1 LGSLP
6 AIQKKRGNLTVDI
19 ETIPIFV
26 GKSIIKIYIMKRL
39 FTLMLTLLFMGSGF
53 AQVLVNETFENGN
66 TVDQTPVGW
75 IGDGDWKAG
84 ITIPDDNIAR
94 GRKPHT
100 GDWYMYAS
108 YNTDVWIYKEIN
120 VTAGSYYRVSFWY
133 ATWHVDHFNLE
144 VKAGASANPSAMT
157 VTAVPMMVVA
167 NEEFEQTSGVF
178 QAPSSGSFYVG
189 FHSVADNGPWYL
201 SIDDIIIEQTAQY
214 HFNVEQLTADTSVY
228 FGEPAYLRFRLSNTG
243 EQSDTYQFTST
254 GTLPVEFYQNG
265 AQVTQVSLPYN
276 GSVEMVAKAT
286 LPMNLGNNE
295 IVHATF
301 DVTSTHSAPTQNVD
315 FQITAMAPVNNFPLE
330 EGFENAFVP
339 FGWQNNITNGTYAF
353 DRREAS
359 STPSAMPHEGSQYMA
374 RFYTYTNPEG
384 CSAELVSP
392 KLELN
397 ANNNLVRFWM
407 FRNSNPNIN
416 RPDRINVYYNT
427 MPTSEGGQLLGTIHR
442 CTYME
447 PVVADEDDWYE
458 YSFTFD
464 SPTGY
469 GFIIFEG
476 VSGYGWDL
484 LIDDIFIDNSSIDNN
499 PPTIVSVTGNQTYAD
514 TEMNLTLRVH
524 DASDMPAT
532 LAATYTIW
540 GVSHDL
546 TFTRSGKGNYDYTA
560 TIPAYDNHTHGTMTV
575 QLVDALG
582 NSGLSD
588 EIPIRWD
595 YQRPLL
601 LETFEECTL
610 YGLPE
615 GWTTDGNPTWWDW
628 SFQGTVYYTDYY
640 EEDFIVSPHGGNK
653 QAVLEWDNSENPS
666 AQDQTLITP
675 VLTITRPTVLQFW
688 TWVQYGTD
696 GYDRFVVR
704 VYDTYNGTW
713 DDKWDA
719 ADMPYGQ
726 INAYDEPISI
736 NLDEYIGKNIKI
748 GFRGYNTFGE
758 FLAFDWFVDDV
769 KVVPTDTTD
778 VNVNELAALKFNVYP
793 NPAKDV
799 VVIEAQSNIQQVALM
814 GINGV
819 VLEDRKTNSNKV
831 ELNLE
836 GYSKGVYVVRIVT
849 EDGVSTQKINLIE

>member
-1 LGSLP
+1 M
-6 AIQKKRGNLTVDI
+6 KKLYTFI
-19 ETIPIFV
+19 A
-26 GKSIIKIYIMKRL
+26 M
-39 FTLMLTLLFMGSGF
+39 MLLMGSAF

-66 TVDQTPVGW
+66 TVGQTPVGW
-75 IGDGDWKAG
+75 IGDGGWKAG
-84 ITIPDDNIAR
+84 ITIPDDNEAR

-100 GDWYMYAS
+100 GDWYMYAT

-144 VKAGASANPSAMT
+144 VKAGASANASAMT
-157 VTAVPMMVVA
+157 VTAVPMMVVD
-167 NEEFEQTSGVF
+167 NEEYEQTSGVF
-178 QAPSSGSFYVG
+178 QATSSGAFYVG

-201 SIDDIIIEQTAQY
+201 SIDDIIIEQTSQY
-214 HFNVEQLTADTSVY
+214 NFNVEQLTADTAVY
-228 FGEPAYLRFRLSNTG
+228 FGEPAYLRFRLNNTG
-243 EQSDTYQFTST
+243 EQSDTYQFNST
-254 GTLPVEFYQNG
+254 GNLPVEFYQNG
-265 AQVTQVSLPYN
+265 TQVTQVNLSYN
-276 GSVEMVAKAT
+276 SSAELVAKTT
-286 LPMNLGNNE
+286 LPMSLNNNE
-295 IVHATF
+295 VVHATF
-301 DVTSTHSAPTQNVD
+301 DVVSSHSAPTQSAD
-315 FQITAMAPVNNFPLE
+315 FAITALAPYTDFPLE

-339 FGWQNNITNGTYAF
+339 EGWQNNITNGTYAF
-353 DRREAS
+353 DRRQSS
-359 STPSAMPHEGSQYMA
+359 STPSAMPHNESQYMA

-397 ANNNLVRFWM
+397 ALDNLVSFWM
-407 FRNSNPNIN
+407 YRNSNPNIN
-416 RPDRINVYYNT
+416 RPDRINVYYNSV
-427 MPTSEGGQLLGTIHR
+427 PSSEGGQLLGTVHR

-447 PVVADEDDWYE
+447 PVIADVDDWYE

-476 VSGYGWDL
+476 VSGYGWDV
-484 LIDDIFIDNSSIDNN
+484 LIDDIFIDNSSIDTN

-514 TEMNLTLRVH
+514 TEMHLTLRVH
-524 DASDMPAT
+524 DASEMPAT

-540 GVSHDL
+540 GVTNDL
-546 TFTRSGKGNYDYTA
+546 TFIRTGKGNYDYTA

-575 QLVDALG
+575 QLVDNLG
-582 NSGLSD
+582 NSAMSE

-595 YQRPLL
+595 FQRPLL
-601 LETFEECTL
+601 YETFEECSL

-628 SFQGTVYYTDYY
+628 SFQGMVYYTNYY
-640 EEDFIVSPHGGNK
+640 EEEFVVAPHGGNK
-653 QAVLEWDNSENPS
+653 QAVLEWDSSENPS

-696 GYDRFVVR
+696 GYDHFVVR

-713 DDKWDA
+713 EDKWDA
-719 ADMPYGQ
+719 IDMPLGQ

-748 GFRGYNTFGE
+748 GFRGYNAYGE
-758 FLAFDWFVDDV
+758 WLGFDWFVDDV

-778 VNVNELAALKFNVYP
+778 VNVNELADLKLNVYP

-799 VVIEAQSNIQQVALM
+799 VVVEAQSNIQQVTLM
-814 GINGV
+814 GVNGV
-819 VLEDRKTNSNKV
+819 ILEERKANSKQV

-836 GYSKGVYVVRIVT
+836 GYSKGIYVIRIVT
-849 EDGVSTQKINLIE
+849 EDGVATQKINLIE

>member
-1 LGSLP
+1 MKKLYAFIAMWLLAGS
-6 AIQKKRGNLTVDI
+6 T
-19 ETIPIFV
+19 
-26 GKSIIKIYIMKRL
+26 
-39 FTLMLTLLFMGSGF
+39 F

-66 TVDQTPVGW
+66 TVGQTPVGW
-75 IGDGDWKAG
+75 IGDGGWKAG
-84 ITIPDDNIAR
+84 ITIPDDNEAR
-94 GRKPHT
+94 GRKPHM
-100 GDWYMYAS
+100 GDWYMYAT

-157 VTAVPMMVVA
+157 VAAVPMMVVA
-167 NEEFEQTSGVF
+167 NEEFEQASGVF
-178 QAPSSGSFYVG
+178 QATSSGSFYVG

-201 SIDDIIIEQTAQY
+201 SIDDIIIEQTGQY
-214 HFNVEQLTADTSVY
+214 HFNVEQLTADTSAY
-228 FGEPAYLRFRLSNTG
+228 FGEPAYLRFRLVNSG
-243 EQSDTYQFTST
+243 LEADTYQFTNTSN
-254 GTLPVEFYQNG
+254 LPIEFYQNG
-265 AQVTQVSLPYN
+265 TQVSQVSLPYN
-276 GSVEMVAKAT
+276 GSTELVAKAT
-286 LPMNLGNNE
+286 LPMNLNNNE

-301 DVTSTHSAPTQNVD
+301 DVVSNHSAPTQSAD
-315 FQITAMAPVNNFPLE
+315 FQITALAPVNDFPLE
-330 EGFENAFVP
+330 EGFENDFVP

-353 DRREAS
+353 DRITEG

-374 RFYTYTNPEG
+374 RFYTYTNPAG

-392 KLELN
+392 KMELN
-397 ANNNLVRFWM
+397 AHDNIVRFWM
-407 FRNSNPNIN
+407 YRNSNPNIN
-416 RPDRINVYYNT
+416 KADRINVYYNSVPQST
-427 MPTSEGGQLLGTIHR
+427 GGQLLGTIHR

-447 PVVADEDDWYE
+447 PIIADVDDWYE
-458 YSFTFD
+458 YAFTFD
-464 SPTGY
+464 CPNNY

-476 VSGYGWDL
+476 VSDYGWNL
-484 LIDDIFIDNSSIDNN
+484 YLDDIFISNSSEDHEA
-499 PPTIVSVTGNQTYAD
+499 PTVISVAGNQTYAD

-524 DASDMPAT
+524 DASAMPST
-532 LAATYTIW
+532 LAANYTIW
-540 GVSHDL
+540 GHSHDL
-546 TFTRSGKGNYDYTA
+546 TFTRAGKGNYDYTA
-560 TIPAYDNHTHGTMTV
+560 TIPAYDNHTHGTVTV
-575 QLVDALG
+575 QLVDELG
-582 NSGLSD
+582 NSALSE

-601 LETFEECTL
+601 YETFEECSL

-615 GWTTDGNPTWWDW
+615 GWTTDGNSTWWDW

-640 EEDFIVSPHGGNK
+640 ENDFVVSPHRGNK
-653 QAVLEWDNSENPS
+653 QAVLEWDSSENPS

-675 VLTITRPTVLQFW
+675 VLTITRPTALQFW

-736 NLDEYIGKNIKI
+736 DLDEYIGRNIKI
-748 GFRGYNTFGE
+748 GFRGYNTMGE

-778 VNVNELAALKFNVYP
+778 VNVNEMADLRLNMYP
-793 NPAKDV
+793 NPVKDRLH
-799 VVIEAQSNIQQVALM
+799 IGSKSMIHQIDLM
-814 GINGV
+814 AIDGRRMRYWSV
-819 VLEDRKTNSNKV
+819 DATEV
-831 ELNLE
+831 EVPME
-836 GYSKGVYVVRIVT
+836 GLAKGVYILKIVT
-849 EDGVSTQKINLIE
+849 DDGVLSKEIIIED

>member
-1 LGSLP
+1 M
-6 AIQKKRGNLTVDI
+6 KKLYAFI
-19 ETIPIFV
+19 A
-26 GKSIIKIYIMKRL
+26 M
-39 FTLMLTLLFMGSGF
+39 MLLMGSAF

-66 TVDQTPVGW
+66 TVGQTPVGW
-75 IGDGDWKAG
+75 IGDGGWKAG
-84 ITIPDDNIAR
+84 ITIPDDNEAR

-100 GDWYMYAS
+100 GDWYMYAT

-120 VTAGSYYRVSFWY
+120 VTAGNYYRVSFWY

-144 VKAGASANPSAMT
+144 VKAGASANASAMT
-157 VTAVPMMVVA
+157 VTAVPMMVVD
-167 NEEFEQTSGVF
+167 NEEYEQTSGVF
-178 QAPSSGSFYVG
+178 QATSSGAFYVG

-201 SIDDIIIEQTAQY
+201 SIDDIIIEQTSQY
-214 HFNVEQLTADTSVY
+214 NFNVEQLTADTAVY
-228 FGEPAYLRFRLSNTG
+228 FGEPAYLRFRLNNTG
-243 EQSDTYQFTST
+243 EQSDTYLFNST
-254 GTLPVEFYQNG
+254 GNLPVEFYQDG
-265 AQVTQVSLPYN
+265 TQVTQVNLSYN
-276 GSVEMVAKAT
+276 SSVELVAKTT
-286 LPMNLGNNE
+286 LPMNLNNNE
-295 IVHATF
+295 VVHATF
-301 DVTSTHSAPTQNVD
+301 DVVSSHSAPTQSAD
-315 FQITAMAPVNNFPLE
+315 FAITALAPYTDFPLE

-339 FGWQNNITNGTYAF
+339 EGWQNNITNGTYAF
-353 DRREAS
+353 DRRQSS
-359 STPSAMPHEGSQYMA
+359 STPSAMPHNESQYMA

-397 ANNNLVRFWM
+397 AQDNLVSFWM
-407 FRNSNPNIN
+407 YRNSNPNIN
-416 RPDRINVYYNT
+416 RPDRINVYYNSV
-427 MPTSEGGQLLGTIHR
+427 PKSEGGQLLGTVHR

-447 PVVADEDDWYE
+447 PIIADEDDWYE

-484 LIDDIFIDNSSIDNN
+484 LIDDIFIDNSSIDTN
-499 PPTIVSVTGNQTYAD
+499 PPTIVSVSGNQTYAD

-524 DASDMPAT
+524 DASTMPTT
-532 LAATYTIW
+532 LAATYEIW
-540 GVSHDL
+540 GVTHDL
-546 TFTRSGKGNYDYTA
+546 TLTRANKGNYDYTA
-560 TIPAYDNHTHGTMTV
+560 TLPPYDNHTHGTLTV
-575 QLVDALG
+575 RLVDDLG
-582 NSGLSD
+582 NSAMSE
-588 EIPIRWD
+588 EISIRWD

-601 LETFEECTL
+601 FETFEECSL

-628 SFQGTVYYTDYY
+628 SFQGTVYYTDFY
-640 EEDFIVSPHGGNK
+640 EHDFIVAPHRGNK
-653 QAVLEWDNSENPS
+653 QAVLEWDSSESPS

-713 DDKWDA
+713 EDKWDA

-726 INAYDEPISI
+726 INAYDEPITI

-758 FLAFDWFVDDV
+758 YLAFDWFVDDV

-778 VNVNELAALKFNVYP
+778 VNVNEFAALKFNVYP
-793 NPAKDV
+793 NPAKNA
-799 VVIEAQSNIQQVALM
+799 VVIEAQSNIQQVMLM

-819 VLEDRKTNSNKV
+819 MLEERKANSKQV
-831 ELNLE
+831 KLNLE
-836 GYSKGVYVVRIVT
+836 GYSKGIYVVRIVT
-849 EDGVSTQKINLIE
+849 EDGVATQKINLIE

>member
-1 LGSLP
+1 M
-6 AIQKKRGNLTVDI
+6 KKL
-19 ETIPIFV
+19 
-26 GKSIIKIYIMKRL
+26 YA
-39 FTLMLTLLFMGSGF
+39 LLAMWLLMGSAF

-75 IGDGDWKAG
+75 IGDGGWKAG

-100 GDWYMYAS
+100 GDWYMYAT

-120 VTAGSYYRVSFWY
+120 VTAGDYYRVSFWY

-144 VKAGASANPSAMT
+144 VKAGASANPAGMT
-157 VTAVPMMVVA
+157 VPVVPMMVVD
-167 NEEFEQTSGVF
+167 NEDFEQASGVF
-178 QAPSSGSFYVG
+178 QATSSGSFYVG
-189 FHSVADNGPWYL
+189 FHSVANNGPWYL
-201 SIDDIIIEQTAQY
+201 SVDDIIIEQTAQY
-214 HFNVEQLTADTSVY
+214 HFAVEQLTADTSVY
-228 FGEPAYLRFRLSNTG
+228 FGEPANLRFRLDNTG
-243 EQSDTYQFTST
+243 LEADTYSFNNTSN
-254 GTLPVEFYQNG
+254 LPIEFYQNG
-265 AQVTQVSLPYN
+265 TQVNQVSLPYN
-276 GSVEMVAKAT
+276 GSVELTAVAT
-286 LPMNLGNNE
+286 LPINLNNNE
-295 IVHATF
+295 ILHATF
-301 DVTSTHSAPTQNVD
+301 DVVSSHSAPTQSAD
-315 FQITAMAPVNNFPLE
+315 FQITAMEPYNNYPLE
-330 EGFENAFVP
+330 EGFENDFVP

-353 DRREAS
+353 DRRESS
-359 STPSAMPHEGSQYMA
+359 STPNAVPHDGSQYMA

-397 ANNNLVRFWM
+397 QYDNLVRFWM
-407 FRNSNPNIN
+407 YRNSNPNIN
-416 RPDRINVYYNT
+416 RADRINVYYNSV
-427 MPTSEGGQLLGTIHR
+427 PSSEGGQLLGTIHR
-442 CTYME
+442 CTYKE
-447 PVVADEDDWYE
+447 PVIADVDNWYE

-464 SPTGY
+464 SPTDY

-484 LIDDIFIDNSSIDNN
+484 LIDDIFIDNSSVDTN

-524 DASDMPAT
+524 DASEMPVT

-540 GVSHDL
+540 GHSHDL
-546 TFTRSGKGNYDYTA
+546 TFTRSGKSNYDYTA
-560 TIPAYDNHTHGTMTV
+560 SIPAYDNHTHGTMTV

-582 NSGLSD
+582 NSATSN

-601 LETFEECTL
+601 FETFEECSL

-640 EEDFIVSPHGGNK
+640 EEDFIVSPHRGNK
-653 QAVLEWDNSENPS
+653 QAVLEWDSSENPS

-736 NLDEYIGKNIKI
+736 DLDEYIGKNIKI

-778 VNVNELAALKFNVYP
+778 VNVDEWAAMRLNVYP

-799 VVIEAQSNIQQVALM
+799 ICIESAQPIQNVQLM

-819 VLEDRKTNSNKV
+819 MLESRKTNSNKV

-836 GYSKGVYVVRIVT
+836 GYSKGIYVVRIVT
-849 EDGVSTQKINLIE
+849 DEGVATKKIDLIE

>member
-1 LGSLP
+1 
-6 AIQKKRGNLTVDI
+6 
-19 ETIPIFV
+19 
-26 GKSIIKIYIMKRL
+26 MKRL
-39 FTLMLTLLFMGSGF
+39 FTLMMTLLLVGSGF

-75 IGDGDWKAG
+75 IGDGGWKAG
-84 ITIPDDNIAR
+84 ITIPDDNVAR

-100 GDWYMYAS
+100 GDWYMYAT

-120 VTAGSYYRVSFWY
+120 VTAGNYYRVSFWY

-144 VKAGASANPSAMT
+144 VKAGASANSSAMT
-157 VTAVPMMVVA
+157 VSAVPMMIVD
-167 NEEFEQTSGVF
+167 NEDFEQTSGVF
-178 QAPSSGSFYVG
+178 QASSSGTFYVG

-214 HFNVEQLTADTSVY
+214 NFNIEQLTADTSVY
-228 FGEPAYLRFRLSNTG
+228 FGEQANLRFRLNNTG
-243 EQSDTYQFTST
+243 LEADTYHFTST
-254 GTLPVEFYQNG
+254 GDLATEFYQNG
-265 AQVTQVSLPYN
+265 TQVSQVNVPYN
-276 GSVEMVAKAT
+276 GSVELVAKAT
-286 LPMNLGNNE
+286 LPMNLSNNQV
-295 IVHATF
+295 VHASF
-301 DVTSTHSAPTQNVD
+301 DVVSSHSAPTQSVD
-315 FQITAMAPVNNFPLE
+315 FQITAMEPYNDFPLE
-330 EGFENAFVP
+330 EGFENDFVP
-339 FGWQNNITNGTYAF
+339 FGWQNNITNGIYAF
-353 DRREAS
+353 DRITEG
-359 STPSAMPHEGSQYMA
+359 STPSATPHDESQYMA
-374 RFYTYTNPEG
+374 RFYTYTNPSG
-384 CSAELVSP
+384 GSAELVSP
-392 KLELN
+392 KLDLSEHDN
-397 ANNNLVRFWM
+397 IVRFWI

-416 RPDRINVYYNT
+416 KNDRINVYYNSI
-427 MPTSEGGQLLGTIHR
+427 PRSEGGQLLGTIHR
-442 CTYME
+442 CTYKE
-447 PVVADEDDWYE
+447 PVIADVDDWYE

-464 SPTGY
+464 CPDDY

-476 VSGYGWDL
+476 VSDYGWNL
-484 LIDDIFIDNSSIDNN
+484 YLDDIVIDNSSVDDN
-499 PPTIVSVTGNQTYAD
+499 PPTVVSIAGNQTYAD

-524 DASDMPAT
+524 DASAMPAT
-532 LAATYTIW
+532 LTATYSIW
-540 GVSHDL
+540 GVTHDL
-546 TFTRSGKGNYDYTA
+546 TFTRAGKANYDYTA

-582 NSGLSD
+582 NSALSD

-595 YQRPLL
+595 YQRPMLF
-601 LETFEECTL
+601 ETFEECSL

-640 EEDFIVSPHGGNK
+640 ENDFVVSPHRGNK

-736 NLDEYIGKNIKI
+736 DLDEYIGKNIKI

-769 KVVPTDTTD
+769 KVIPTDTTD
-778 VNVNELAALKFNVYP
+778 VNVNELTALKLNVYP
-793 NPAKDV
+793 NPVKDV
-799 VVIEAQSNIQQVALM
+799 VCIEAAQPIQNVQLM

-819 VLEDRKTNSNKV
+819 LLEDRKTNSNKV

-836 GYSKGVYVVRIVT
+836 GYSKGIYVVRIVT
-849 EDGVSTQKINLIE
+849 EEGVATKKINLIE

>member
-1 LGSLP
+1 MKKLYALIAIWLLAGS
-6 AIQKKRGNLTVDI
+6 A
-19 ETIPIFV
+19 
-26 GKSIIKIYIMKRL
+26 
-39 FTLMLTLLFMGSGF
+39 F

-66 TVDQTPVGW
+66 TVGQTPVGW
-75 IGDGDWKAG
+75 IGDGGWKAG
-84 ITIPDDNIAR
+84 ITIPDDNEAR

-100 GDWYMYAS
+100 GDWYMYAT

-144 VKAGASANPSAMT
+144 VKAGASANASAMT

-167 NEEFEQTSGVF
+167 NEDFEQTSGVF
-178 QAPSSGSFYVG
+178 QATSSGSFYVG

-228 FGEPAYLRFRLSNTG
+228 FGEPAYLRFRLDNTG
-243 EQSDTYQFTST
+243 LEADSYQFTNTSN
-254 GTLPVEFYQNG
+254 LPIEFYQNG
-265 AQVTQVSLPYN
+265 TQVNQVSLPYN
-276 GSVEMVAKAT
+276 GSVELVAKAT
-286 LPMNLGNNE
+286 LPMNLNNNE

-301 DVTSTHSAPTQNVD
+301 DVTSTHSAPAQSTD
-315 FQITAMAPVNNFPLE
+315 FAITALAPYNDFPLE
-330 EGFENAFVP
+330 EGFENDFVP
-339 FGWQNNITNGTYAF
+339 AGWQNNITNGTYAF
-353 DRREAS
+353 DRRQS
-359 STPSAMPHEGSQYMA
+359 SNTPSAMPHNESQYMA

-392 KLELN
+392 KMELN
-397 ANNNLVRFWM
+397 EHDNIVRFWI

-416 RPDRINVYYNT
+416 RPDRINVYYNSV
-427 MPTSEGGQLLGTIHR
+427 PSSEGGQLLGTVHR
-442 CTYME
+442 CTYLE
-447 PVVADEDDWYE
+447 PVIADLDDWYE

-464 SPTGY
+464 SPTGC

-476 VSGYGWDL
+476 VSGYGWDV
-484 LIDDIFIDNSSIDNN
+484 LIDDIFIDNSSIDTN
-499 PPTIVSVTGNQTYAD
+499 PPTVVSVTGNQTYAD
-514 TEMNLTLRVH
+514 TEMNLALRVH
-524 DASDMPAT
+524 DASEMPAT

-540 GVSHDL
+540 GVTHDL
-546 TFTRSGKGNYDYTA
+546 TFTRAGKGNYDYTA
-560 TIPAYDNHTHGTMTV
+560 TIPAYDNHTHGTMTI

-582 NSGLSD
+582 NSALSE

-601 LETFEECTL
+601 YETFEECSMF
-610 YGLPE
+610 GLPE
-615 GWTTDGNPTWWDW
+615 GWTTDGNQTWWDW
-628 SFQGTVYYTDYY
+628 SFQGTLYYTDYY
-640 EEDFIVSPHGGNK
+640 ENDFVVSPHRGNK
-653 QAVLEWDNSENPS
+653 QAVLEWDSSENPS

-696 GYDRFVVR
+696 GYDHFAVR

-713 DDKWDA
+713 EDKWDA

-748 GFRGYNTFGE
+748 GFRGYNSFGE

-778 VNVNELAALKFNVYP
+778 VHLNELAALKFNIYP
-793 NPAKDV
+793 NPTKDQV
-799 VVIEAQSNIQQVALM
+799 HIEAKSVIRMIELFALD
-814 GINGV
+814 GRRVKQRHGSSTS
-819 VLEDRKTNSNKV
+819 E
-831 ELNLE
+831 ELPL
-836 GYSKGVYVVRIVT
+836 GDIAKGVYLVRITTDDEV
-849 EDGVSTQKINLIE
+849 VSCPLMISD

>member
-1 LGSLP
+1 MKKLYALIAMWLLAGS
-6 AIQKKRGNLTVDI
+6 A
-19 ETIPIFV
+19 
-26 GKSIIKIYIMKRL
+26 
-39 FTLMLTLLFMGSGF
+39 F

-66 TVDQTPVGW
+66 TVGQPPVGW
-75 IGDGDWKAG
+75 IGDGGWKAG
-84 ITIPDDNIAR
+84 ITIPDDNEAR
-94 GRKPHT
+94 GRKPHS
-100 GDWYMYAS
+100 GDWYMYAT

-120 VTAGSYYRVSFWY
+120 VTAGNYYRVSFWY

-157 VTAVPMMVVA
+157 ATAVPMMVVA
-167 NEEFEQTSGVF
+167 NEAFEQASGVF
-178 QAPSSGSFYVG
+178 QATSSGSYYVG

-201 SIDDIIIEQTAQY
+201 SVDDIIIEQTLQY
-214 HFNVEQLTADTSVY
+214 NFEIEQLTADTSVY
-228 FGEPAYLRFRLSNTG
+228 FGEPAYLRFRLNNTG
-243 EQSDTYQFTST
+243 SEADTYHFDNVS
-254 GTLPVEFYQNG
+254 TLPIEFFRDG
-265 AQVTQVSLPYN
+265 VAVTEVVVPYN

-286 LPMNLGNNE
+286 LPMNLNNNE
-295 IVHATF
+295 VVHATF
-301 DVTSTHSAPTQNVD
+301 DVYPSAMAPSQNVD
-315 FQITAMAPVNNFPLE
+315 FSITALAPIADFPLM
-330 EGFENAFVP
+330 EGFENDFVP
-339 FGWQNNITNGTYAF
+339 FGWQNNIINGNYAF
-353 DRREAS
+353 DRRESS
-359 STPSAMPHEGSQYMA
+359 STPNALPHDGSQYMV

-392 KLELN
+392 KMELSEHDN
-397 ANNNLVRFWM
+397 IVRFWM

-416 RPDRINVYYNT
+416 RPDRINVYYNSL
-427 MPTSEGGQLLGTIHR
+427 PCSEGGQLLGTIHR

-458 YSFTFD
+458 HSFTFD
-464 SPTGY
+464 CPDNY

-484 LIDDIFIDNSSIDNN
+484 LIDNISIDNSSIDND
-499 PPTIVSVTGNQTYAD
+499 PPTIVSLAGNQTYAD

-524 DASDMPAT
+524 DASNMPAT

-540 GVSHDL
+540 GTTHDL
-546 TFTRSGKGNYDYTA
+546 TFTRAGKNRANYDYTA

-582 NSGLSD
+582 NSAMSE

-601 LETFEECTL
+601 FETFENTEGL
-610 YGLPE
+610 FGLPE

-628 SFQGTVYYTDYY
+628 TVQGTVYYTDYY
-640 EEDFIVSPHGGNK
+640 ENDFVVSPHRGSK
-653 QAVLEWDNSENPS
+653 QAVLEWDNSESPS

-696 GYDRFVVR
+696 GYDHFAVR

-713 DDKWDA
+713 EDKWDA

-726 INAYDEPISI
+726 INAYNEPISI

-748 GFRGYNTFGE
+748 GFRGYNDFGE

-769 KVVPTDTTD
+769 KVIPTDTTD
-778 VNVNELAALKFNVYP
+778 VNVNELAALNLNVYP
-793 NPAKDV
+793 NPAKEV
-799 VVIEAQSNIQQVALM
+799 VHIEAAKNIQNVQLMSITGAL
-814 GINGV
+814 
-819 VLEDRKTNSNKV
+819 LEERKTNTQSVK
-831 ELNLE
+831 LNLE
-836 GYSKGVYVVRIVT
+836 GYSKGIYMVRIVT
-849 EDGVSTQKINLIE
+849 EDGVATKKINLIE

>member
-1 LGSLP
+1 M
-6 AIQKKRGNLTVDI
+6 KKLYAFI
-19 ETIPIFV
+19 A
-26 GKSIIKIYIMKRL
+26 M
-39 FTLMLTLLFMGSGF
+39 MLLMGSTF
-53 AQVLVNETFENGN
+53 AQVLVNETLENGN
-66 TVDQTPVGW
+66 TVGQMPVGW
-75 IGDGDWKAG
+75 IGDDGGWKAG
-84 ITIPDDNIAR
+84 ITIPDDNEAR

-100 GDWYMYAS
+100 GDWYMYAT

-120 VTAGSYYRVSFWY
+120 VTAGNYYRVSFWY

-144 VKAGASANPSAMT
+144 VKAGASANASAMT
-157 VTAVPMMVVA
+157 LSVVPQIYVD
-167 NEEFEQTSGVF
+167 NEEFEQASGVF
-178 QAPSSGSFYVG
+178 QATSSGSFYVG

-201 SIDDIIIEQTAQY
+201 SVDDIIIEQTAQY

-228 FGEPAYLRFRLSNTG
+228 FGEPANLRFRLDNTG
-243 EQSDTYQFTST
+243 LEADTYHFNAT
-254 GTLPVEFYQNG
+254 GDLPMTFYQNG
-265 AQVTQVSLPYN
+265 AQVTEVSVPYN
-276 GSVEMVAKAT
+276 GSVELVAVVT
-286 LPMNLGNNE
+286 LPMNLNNNQ
-295 IVHATF
+295 VLHATF
-301 DVTSTHSAPTQNVD
+301 DVVSSHTAPTQSAD
-315 FQITAMAPVNNFPLE
+315 FQITALAPFNDFPLE

-339 FGWQNNITNGTYAF
+339 DGWQNNISNGTYAF
-353 DRREAS
+353 DRRQSS
-359 STPSAMPHEGSQYMA
+359 STPNAVPHEGSQYMA

-384 CSAELVSP
+384 CSAELVTP

-397 ANNNLVRFWM
+397 GQDNLVRFWM
-407 FRNSNPNIN
+407 YRNSNPNIN
-416 RPDRINVYYNT
+416 RPDRINVYYNSV
-427 MPTSEGGQLLGTIHR
+427 PSSEGGQLLGTVHR
-442 CTYME
+442 CTYLE
-447 PVVADEDDWYE
+447 PAIADVDDWYE

-484 LIDDIFIDNSSIDNN
+484 LIDDIFIDNSSVDNN
-499 PPTIVSVTGNQTYAD
+499 PPTVVSVSGNQTYAD

-532 LAATYTIW
+532 LAATYSIW
-540 GVSHDL
+540 GVTHDL
-546 TFTRSGKGNYDYTA
+546 TFTRAGKGNYDYTA
-560 TIPAYDNHTHGTMTV
+560 TIPAYDNHTSGTLTV
-575 QLVDALG
+575 QLVDVLG
-582 NSGLSD
+582 NSTLSD
-588 EIPIRWD
+588 EIPIRWY

-601 LETFEECTL
+601 YETFEECSL

-640 EEDFIVSPHGGNK
+640 EEEFIVSPHGGNK
-653 QAVLEWDNSENPS
+653 QAVLEWDSSESPS

-675 VLTITRPTVLQFW
+675 VLSITRPTVLQFW

-736 NLDEYIGKNIKI
+736 NLDEYIGRNIKI

-758 FLAFDWFVDDV
+758 YLAFDWFVDDV

-778 VNVNELAALKFNVYP
+778 VSVNDMASLRLNVYP
-793 NPAKDV
+793 NPAQDV
-799 VVIEAQSNIQQVALM
+799 VCIEAQSDIQMVQLM
-814 GINGV
+814 GVNGAI
-819 VLEDRKTNSNKV
+819 LEERRANARIV

-836 GYSKGVYVVRIVT
+836 GYSKGIYVVRIVT
-849 EDGVSTQKINLIE
+849 EDGVATQKINLIE

>member
-1 LGSLP
+1 
-6 AIQKKRGNLTVDI
+6 
-19 ETIPIFV
+19 
-26 GKSIIKIYIMKRL
+26 
-39 FTLMLTLLFMGSGF
+39 MLTLLLVGSAF

-66 TVDQTPVGW
+66 MVGQTPVGW
-75 IGDGDWKAG
+75 IGDGGWKAG
-84 ITIPDDNIAR
+84 ITIPDDNEAR

-100 GDWYMYAS
+100 GDWYMYAT

-120 VTAGSYYRVSFWY
+120 VTAGNYYRVSFWY

-144 VKAGASANPSAMT
+144 VMAGASANASAMT

-167 NEEFEQTSGVF
+167 NEDFEQTSGVF
-178 QAPSSGSFYVG
+178 QATSSGSFYVG

-214 HFNVEQLTADTSVY
+214 NFNVEQLTADTAAY
-228 FGEPAYLRFRLSNTG
+228 FGEPAYLRFRLNNTG
-243 EQSDTYQFTST
+243 LEADTYHFNGT
-254 GTLPVEFYQNG
+254 GNLPIEFYQNG
-265 AQVTQVSLPYN
+265 TPVSQVSLPYN
-276 GSVEMVAKAT
+276 SSVELVARTT
-286 LPMNLGNNE
+286 LPMNLSNNE
-295 IVHATF
+295 VLHAIF
-301 DVTSTHSAPTQNVD
+301 DVVSDHSAPTQSAD
-315 FQITAMAPVNNFPLE
+315 FQITALAPYDDFPLV
-330 EGFENAFVP
+330 EGFENDFVP

-353 DRREAS
+353 DRRQSS
-359 STPSAMPHEGSQYMA
+359 STPSAMPHNESQYMA

-397 ANNNLVRFWM
+397 EHDNLVSFWM

-416 RPDRINVYYNT
+416 RADRINVYYNST
-427 MPTSEGGQLLGTIHR
+427 PTSEGGQLLGTIHR

-458 YSFTFD
+458 YSFNFD

-484 LIDDIFIDNSSIDNN
+484 LIDDIAIDNSSIDND
-499 PPTIVSVTGNQTYAD
+499 PPTIVSVSGNQTYAD
-514 TEMNLTLRVH
+514 TEMSLTLRVH
-524 DASDMPAT
+524 DASAMPST
-532 LAATYTIW
+532 LEASYEIW

-546 TFTRSGKGNYDYTA
+546 TFTRAGKGNYDYTA
-560 TIPAYDNHTHGTMTV
+560 TIPAYDNHTSGTMTV
-575 QLVDALG
+575 RLEDVLG
-582 NSGLSD
+582 NSALSD

-601 LETFEECTL
+601 FETFEECSL
-610 YGLPE
+610 FGLPE

-628 SFQGTVYYTDYY
+628 TFQGTVYYTDYY
-640 EEDFIVSPHGGNK
+640 EEEFVVAPHRGDK
-653 QAVLEWDNSENPS
+653 QAVLEWDSSESPS

-675 VLTITRPTVLQFW
+675 VLSITRPTVLQFW

-696 GYDRFVVR
+696 GYDHFAVR

-713 DDKWDA
+713 EDKWDA

-736 NLDEYIGKNIKI
+736 DLDDYIGRNIKI
-748 GFRGYNTFGE
+748 GFRGYNAVGE
-758 FLAFDWFVDDV
+758 WLAFDWFVDDV
-769 KVVPTDTTD
+769 KVVPTDTVD
-778 VNVNELAALKFNVYP
+778 VSVNELAALRLNVYP

-799 VVIEAQSNIQQVALM
+799 VHIEAAQAIQMVQLM
-814 GINGV
+814 DIRGV
-819 VLEDRKTNSNKV
+819 VLEERKAGVNQV
-831 ELNLE
+831 ELSLE
-836 GYSKGVYVVRIVT
+836 GYSEGVYVVRVVT
-849 EDGVSTQKINLIE
+849 EDGVATQKINLIE

>member
-1 LGSLP
+1 
-6 AIQKKRGNLTVDI
+6 
-19 ETIPIFV
+19 
-26 GKSIIKIYIMKRL
+26 
-39 FTLMLTLLFMGSGF
+39 MLTLLLMGSTF
-53 AQVLVNETFENGN
+53 AQVIVDETFENGN
-66 TVDQTPVGW
+66 TVGQNPVGW
-75 IGDGDWKAG
+75 IGDGGWKAG
-84 ITIPDDNIAR
+84 ITIPDDNEAR

-100 GDWYMYAS
+100 GDWYMYATH
-108 YNTDVWIYKEIN
+108 NTDVWIYKEIN
-120 VTAGSYYRVSFWY
+120 VTAGNYYRVSFWY

-144 VKAGASANPSAMT
+144 VKAGANATSSAMT
-157 VTAVPMMVVA
+157 VTAVPMMVVD
-167 NEEFEQTSGVF
+167 NEEFEQASGVF
-178 QAPSSGSFYVG
+178 QATSSGSFYVG

-201 SIDDIIIEQTAQY
+201 SVDDIIIEQTAQY
-214 HFNVEQLTADTSVY
+214 NFAIEQLTADTSVY
-228 FGEPAYLRFRLSNTG
+228 FGEQANLRFRLDNTG
-243 EQSDTYQFTST
+243 LESDAYQFNST
-254 GTLPVEFYQNG
+254 GSLPMTFYQNDT
-265 AQVTQVSLPYN
+265 QVNQVSLPYN
-276 GSVEMVAKAT
+276 GSVELTAVTT
-286 LPMNLGNNE
+286 LPMNLNNGE

-301 DVTSTHSAPTQNVD
+301 DVVSSHSTLTQSTD
-315 FQITAMAPVNNFPLE
+315 FQITALAPVNDFPLE
-330 EGFENAFVP
+330 EGFENDFVP

-353 DRREAS
+353 DRRQS
-359 STPSAMPHEGSQYMA
+359 SNTPSAMPHNESQYMA

-397 ANNNLVRFWM
+397 DHDNLVRFWM

-416 RPDRINVYYNT
+416 RPDRINVYYNSV
-427 MPTSEGGQLLGTIHR
+427 PSSEGGQLLGTVHR

-447 PVVADEDDWYE
+447 PVVADVDDWYE

-476 VSGYGWDL
+476 VSGYGWDV
-484 LIDDIFIDNSSIDNN
+484 LIDDIFIDNSSIDTN
-499 PPTIVSVTGNQTYAD
+499 PPTIVSVAGNQTYAD

-524 DASDMPAT
+524 DASEMPAT

-560 TIPAYDNHTHGTMTV
+560 TIPAYDNHTHGTMVV
-575 QLVDALG
+575 QLVDVLG
-582 NSGLSD
+582 NSALSD

-601 LETFEECTL
+601 YETFEECSL

-653 QAVLEWDNSENPS
+653 QAVLEWDSSESPS

-778 VNVNELAALKFNVYP
+778 VNVNELAALRLNVYP
-793 NPAKDV
+793 NPVKDV
-799 VVIEAQSNIQQVALM
+799 VHIEAAQAIQSVQLLSVT
-814 GINGV
+814 GV
-819 VLEDRKTNSNKV
+819 ILEDRKTNATQV

-836 GYSKGVYVVRIVT
+836 GYSKGIYVVRILT
-849 EDGVSTQKINLIE
+849 DEGVAMRRINLIE

>member
-1 LGSLP
+1 MKP
-6 AIQKKRGNLTVDI
+6 NMKKLYAMI
-19 ETIPIFV
+19 A
-26 GKSIIKIYIMKRL
+26 MWL
-39 FTLMLTLLFMGSGF
+39 LMESAF

-66 TVDQTPVGW
+66 TVEQIPVGW
-75 IGDGDWKAG
+75 IGDGGWKAG
-84 ITIPDDNIAR
+84 ITILDDNIAR

-100 GDWYMYAS
+100 GDWYMYAT

-120 VTAGSYYRVSFWY
+120 VTAGNYYRVSFWY

-144 VKAGASANPSAMT
+144 VKAGANANASSMT
-157 VTAVPMMVVA
+157 VTAVPMMIVD
-167 NEEFEQTSGVF
+167 NEEYEQTSGVF
-178 QAPSSGSFYVG
+178 QATSSGSFYVG

-214 HFNVEQLTADTSVY
+214 NFNVEQLTADTSVY
-228 FGEPAYLRFRLSNTG
+228 FGEPANLRFRLTNSGLET
-243 EQSDTYQFTST
+243 DTYHFTNT
-254 GTLPVEFYQNG
+254 CDLPMTFYQNG
-265 AQVTQVSLPYN
+265 TQVNEINVPYN
-276 GSVEMVAKAT
+276 GSVELVAVTT
-286 LPMNLGNNE
+286 LPMNLNNGE
-295 IVHATF
+295 LVHATF
-301 DVTSTHSAPTQNVD
+301 DVVSSHSAPTQSAD
-315 FQITAMAPVNNFPLE
+315 FQITALAPYNNFPLE
-330 EGFENAFVP
+330 EGFENDFVP
-339 FGWQNNITNGTYAF
+339 FGWQNIITNGNYAF
-353 DRREAS
+353 DRITEG

-374 RFYTYTNPEG
+374 RFYTYTNPAG
-384 CSAELVSP
+384 GSAELVSP
-392 KLELN
+392 KMELSTHDN
-397 ANNNLVRFWM
+397 IVRFWI

-416 RPDRINVYYNT
+416 RADRINVYYNSV
-427 MPTSEGGQLLGTIHR
+427 PRSEGGQLLGTIHR

-447 PVVADEDDWYE
+447 PVIADVDDWYE
-458 YSFTFD
+458 YAFTFD
-464 SPTGY
+464 CPNDY
-469 GFIIFEG
+469 GFVIFEG
-476 VSGYGWDL
+476 VSDYGWNL
-484 LIDDIFIDNSSIDNN
+484 YLDDIFINNSSEDHEA
-499 PPTIVSVTGNQTYAD
+499 PTVIAVTGNQTYAD

-524 DASDMPAT
+524 DASAMPST
-532 LAATYTIW
+532 LSATYTIW
-540 GVSHDL
+540 GHSHDL
-546 TFTRSGKGNYDYTA
+546 TFTMAGKGRGNYDYTA
-560 TIPAYDNHTHGTMTV
+560 TIPAYDNHTHGTVTV
-575 QLVDALG
+575 QLVDVLG
-582 NSGLSD
+582 NSALSE

-601 LETFEECTL
+601 YETFEECSL

-653 QAVLEWDNSENPS
+653 QAVLEWDSSENPS

-778 VNVNELAALKFNVYP
+778 VNVDEIAALKFNVYP
-793 NPAKDV
+793 NPAKDK
-799 VVIEAQSNIQQVALM
+799 VVIEAQSNIQQVTLM
-814 GINGV
+814 GIKGEM
-819 VLEDRKTNSNKV
+819 LEDRKANSNKV

-836 GYSKGVYVVRIVT
+836 DYSKGIYVVRIVT
-849 EDGVSTQKINLIE
+849 EEGVATQKINLIE

>member
-1 LGSLP
+1 MYKTSFVSKQSLFLWSN
-6 AIQKKRGNLTVDI
+6 INNNRNMKKLYA
-19 ETIPIFV
+19 FV
-26 GKSIIKIYIMKRL
+26 AM
-39 FTLMLTLLFMGSGF
+39 MLLMGSAF

-66 TVDQTPVGW
+66 TVGQTPVGW
-75 IGDGDWKAG
+75 IGDGGWKAG
-84 ITIPDDNIAR
+84 ITIPDDNEAR

-100 GDWYMYAS
+100 GDWYMYAT

-144 VKAGASANPSAMT
+144 VKAGASANASAMT
-157 VTAVPMMVVA
+157 VTAVPMMVVD
-167 NEEFEQTSGVF
+167 NEEYEQTSGVF
-178 QAPSSGSFYVG
+178 QATSSGAFYVG

-214 HFNVEQLTADTSVY
+214 NFDVEQLTADTSVY

-243 EQSDTYQFTST
+243 SANDTYHFNGT
-254 GTLPVEFYQNG
+254 GNLPIEFYQNG
-265 AQVTQVSLPYN
+265 TPVSQVSLPYN
-276 GSVEMVAKAT
+276 SSAELVARTT
-286 LPMNLGNNE
+286 LPMNLSNNE
-295 IVHATF
+295 VLHATF
-301 DVTSTHSAPTQNVD
+301 DVVSDHSALTQSAD
-315 FQITAMAPVNNFPLE
+315 FPITALAPYADFPLE
-330 EGFENAFVP
+330 EGFENDFVP

-353 DRREAS
+353 DRRQSS
-359 STPSAMPHEGSQYMA
+359 STPSAMPHNESQYMA

-397 ANNNLVRFWM
+397 AQDNLVSFWM
-407 FRNSNPNIN
+407 YRNSNPNIN
-416 RPDRINVYYNT
+416 RPDRINVYYNSV
-427 MPTSEGGQLLGTIHR
+427 PSSEGGQLLGTVHR

-447 PVVADEDDWYE
+447 PVIADVDDWYE

-476 VSGYGWDL
+476 VSGYGWDV
-484 LIDDIFIDNSSIDNN
+484 LIDDIFIDNSSMDTN

-514 TEMNLTLRVH
+514 TEMHLTLRVH
-524 DASDMPAT
+524 DASEMPAT

-540 GVSHDL
+540 GVTNDL
-546 TFTRSGKGNYDYTA
+546 TFTRTGKGNYDYTA

-575 QLVDALG
+575 QLVDNLG
-582 NSGLSD
+582 NSAMSE

-601 LETFEECTL
+601 YETFEECSL

-640 EEDFIVSPHGGNK
+640 EEDFIVSPHRGNK
-653 QAVLEWDNSENPS
+653 QAVLEWDSSENPS

-696 GYDRFVVR
+696 GYDHFAVR

-713 DDKWDA
+713 EDKWDA

-748 GFRGYNTFGE
+748 GFRGYNSFGE

-778 VNVNELAALKFNVYP
+778 VNVNELSALKLNVYP
-793 NPAKDV
+793 NPAKDK
-799 VVIEAQSNIQQVALM
+799 VVIEAQSNIQQVMLM
-814 GINGV
+814 GVNGV
-819 VLEDRKTNSNKV
+819 MLEERKANSKQV

-836 GYSKGVYVVRIVT
+836 GYSKGIYVVRIVT
-849 EDGVSTQKINLIE
+849 EDGVATQKINLIE

>member
-1 LGSLP
+1 MKKLYAFIAMWLLVGS
-6 AIQKKRGNLTVDI
+6 A
-19 ETIPIFV
+19 
-26 GKSIIKIYIMKRL
+26 
-39 FTLMLTLLFMGSGF
+39 F

-75 IGDGDWKAG
+75 IGDGGWKAG
-84 ITIPDDNIAR
+84 ITIPDDNEAR

-100 GDWYMYAS
+100 GDWYMYAT
-108 YNTDVWIYKEIN
+108 YNTDVWIYKEID
-120 VTAGSYYRVSFWY
+120 VTAGNYYRVSFWY

-178 QAPSSGSFYVG
+178 QASSSGSYYVG

-214 HFNVEQLTADTSVY
+214 NFNVEQLTADTSVY
-228 FGEPAYLRFRLSNTG
+228 FGEPAYLRVCLSTTG
-243 EQSDTYQFTST
+243 EQSDTYQFNST
-254 GTLPVEFYQNG
+254 GNLPIEFYQSG
-265 AQVTQVSLPYN
+265 SQVTQVSLPYN
-276 GSVEMVAKAT
+276 SSVELVAKTT
-286 LPMNLGNNE
+286 LPMNLSNNE
-295 IVHATF
+295 VVHATF
-301 DVTSTHSAPTQNVD
+301 AVASSHSAPTQDVD
-315 FQITAMAPVNNFPLE
+315 FQITALAPYADFPLE
-330 EGFENAFVP
+330 EGFENDFVP
-339 FGWQNNITNGTYAF
+339 SGWQNNITNGNYAF
-353 DRREAS
+353 DRITEG

-374 RFYTYTNPEG
+374 RFYTYTNPSG
-384 CSAELVSP
+384 GSAELVSP
-392 KLELN
+392 KMDLN
-397 ANNNLVRFWM
+397 AHDNIVRFWM

-416 RPDRINVYYNT
+416 KADRINVYYNSE
-427 MPTSEGGQLLGTIHR
+427 PRSEGGQLLGTIHR

-447 PVVADEDDWYE
+447 PVIADVDDWYE
-458 YSFTFD
+458 YAFTFD
-464 SPTGY
+464 CPNDY

-476 VSGYGWDL
+476 ISDYGWNL
-484 LIDDIFIDNSSIDNN
+484 YLDDIFINSSSEDHEA
-499 PPTIVSVTGNQTYAD
+499 PTVIAVNGNQTYAD

-524 DASDMPAT
+524 DASSMPAT

-540 GVSHDL
+540 GHAHDL
-546 TFTRSGKGNYDYTA
+546 TFTRAGKGNYDYTA
-560 TIPAYDNHTHGTMTV
+560 TIPAYDNHTHGTLTV
-575 QLVDALG
+575 QLMDDLG
-582 NSGLSD
+582 NSATSE

-601 LETFEECTL
+601 YETFEECSSMFTM
-610 YGLPE
+610 PE
-615 GWTTDGNPTWWDW
+615 GWTTDGNTTCLDW
-628 SFQGTVYYTDYY
+628 TVQGTVYYSDYY
-640 EEDFIVSPHGGNK
+640 ENDFVVNPHRGNK
-653 QAVLEWDNSENPS
+653 HAVLEWDSSESPS

-736 NLDEYIGKNIKI
+736 NLDEYIGRNIKI

-778 VNVNELAALKFNVYP
+778 VNVNELTALKFNVYP
-793 NPAKDV
+793 NPAKDKV
-799 VVIEAQSNIQQVALM
+799 IIEAQTNIQQVTLM
-814 GINGV
+814 GIKGEM
-819 VLEDRKTNSNKV
+819 LEDRKANSNKV

-836 GYSKGVYVVRIVT
+836 GYSKGIYIVRIVT
-849 EDGVSTQKINLIE
+849 EDGVATQKINLIE